1 MLVCIVQTCFF
12 RNIINQ
18 NSRLSIE
25 LSGLDIPR
33 RLHNHLRLDLEGG
46 RNILK
51 YHKETSKEPISD
63 LTMTFRFRLSLSRI
77 DESVD
82 TIPL

>member
-12 RNIINQ
+12 RNVNYQ

-63 LTMTFRFRLSLSRI
+63 LSMTFQFRLSVPRMNQ
-77 DESVD
+77 
-82 TIPL
+82 